1 MNGLGSLTPVERTRR
16 FWTAHGRSIDEL
28 TVLHAFC
35 CNPALAWSPE
45 RLCIWYGIRIDRA
58 DRIVDEF
65 ARCGIVT
72 SAQGGERG
80 YRWNAANDW
89 AVPYT
94 AAARRVVQERWAASA
109 GCAVVGSRVGY
120 PRVSP

>member
-16 FWTAHGRSIDEL
+16 FWTAHGRSADEL

-35 CNPALAWSPE
+35 VNPDVAWSPE

-65 ARCGIVT
+65 ARCGIVR

-80 YRWNAANDW
+80 YRWNDALDW
-89 AVPYT
+89 AVPCT
-94 AAARRVVQERWAASA
+94 PAARRVVQERWAAGA
-109 GCAVVGSRVGY
+109 RRTVVGYGVG
-120 PRVSP
+120 

>member
-1 MNGLGSLTPVERTRR
+1 MTPVERTRR
-16 FWTAHGRSIDEL
+16 SWTAHGRSADEL

-35 CNPALAWSPE
+35 VNPAVAWSPE

-58 DRIVDEF
+58 HRIVDEF
-65 ARCGIVT
+65 VRCGIVR

-80 YRWNAANDW
+80 YRWNHAHDR
-89 AVPYT
+89 AVACTP
-94 AAARRVVQERWAASA
+94 AVRRVVQERWAARA
-109 GCAVVGSRVGY
+109 RCTVSRSEVGY